1 MNLGYKTHLS
11 QYEQYHV
18 KWNGLN
24 YDRDVLIKFIRR
36 LKWLRIISFF
46 SKNLK
51 DELKIMETILDSYDK
66 EVIIGLLNNDE
77 NISRISF
84 IEKWARI
91 GSIEL
96 VTTGTFT
103 KETYGIIS
111 QIPLKDYQLLT
122 KRIQELMNLAQSVT
136 SQNDKSTNETPGL

>member
-1 MNLGYKTHLS
+1 MDLGYKTHLS

-24 YDRDVLIKFIRR
+24 YDKDVLIKFIRR

-51 DELKIMETILDSYDK
+51 DELKIMEKILDSYDG

-77 NISRISF
+77 NISRICF

-103 KETYGIIS
+103 KETYGTIS

>member
-1 MNLGYKTHLS
+1 MDLGYKTHLS

-24 YDRDVLIKFIRR
+24 YDKDVLIRFIRR
-36 LKWLRIISFF
+36 LKWLRIFSFF

-51 DELKIMETILDSYDK
+51 DELRIMETILDSYDR
-66 EVIIGLLNNDE
+66 EIIIGLLNNDE